1 MIAGATL
8 AKFISGSGAYYRTA
22 SSQPD
27 CCKCVGLARTMY
39 LRCVYGIFG
48 WEITLNTVIYGVYL
62 YGSGQ
67 PYKCDA
73 RAAVSCVRVQLCLV
87 CACSCALVYVCT

>member
-67 PYKCDA
+67 PYMHG
-73 RAAVSCVRVQLCLV
+73 VR
-87 CACSCALVYVCT
+87 CAYTVLANPTYVHPSALQHFISV